1 MYYMNY
7 AEIGK
12 RIAEKR
18 KKLRMTQAEVED
30 KAGLSH
36 KYLSNIEHGRSVPS
50 IDVLMQI
57 ADVLHSAPNEFLL
70 GAASVGGGQTGGGR
84 HAVFGHL
91 QAFRGQADGRE
102 EFHRVAGGAGVTP
115 LMYLLRWLSSWLLFV
130 GFPFFLP

>member
-18 KKLRMTQAEVED
+18 RKLRMTQAEVED
-30 KAGLSH
+30 KANISR

-70 GAASVGGGQTGGGR
+70 GAASMEK
-84 HAVFGHL
+84 AENPKL
-91 QAFRGQADGRE
+91 DD
-102 EFHRVAGGAGVTP
+102 
-115 LMYLLRWLSSWLLFV
+115 LLFADIRRLSEEKQTV
-130 GFPFFLP
+130 VRSFIGWLGEQG